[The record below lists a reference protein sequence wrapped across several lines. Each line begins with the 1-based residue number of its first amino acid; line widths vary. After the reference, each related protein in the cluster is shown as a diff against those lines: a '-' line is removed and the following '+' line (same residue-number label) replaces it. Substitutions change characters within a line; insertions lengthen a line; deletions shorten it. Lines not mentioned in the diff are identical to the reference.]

1 METYVAKF
9 RGGGTS
15 CQISDNN
22 GEIVAIFKRKP
33 AALVLNRVLRIFGR
47 LPNTSRITYLDSR
60 LAKQPATYL
69 KQQASGPFSRFRL
82 FSAGQL
88 AGDIR
93 QIPESLTFHLEV
105 SWLQRRLTVTCDQD
119 AAEFTVKE
127 DRKQVA
133 SFVVLSGSWEPVYT
147 LFCFEAELLPAIL
160 SILVACQMILYG

>member
-60 LAKQPATYL
+60 LAGQPATYL
-69 KQQASGPFSRFRL
+69 KQQASGPFS
-82 FSAGQL
+82 
-88 AGDIR
+88 
-93 QIPESLTFHLEV
+93 
-105 SWLQRRLTVTCDQD
+105 LQRGTTGRGHPPD
-119 AAEFTVKE
+119 
-127 DRKQVA
+127 
-133 SFVVLSGSWEPVYT
+133 S
-147 LFCFEAELLPAIL
+147 
-160 SILVACQMILYG
+160 